1 MSDELPETGIREDER
16 KRIIAV
22 LEVRIAGL
30 YQIVDAT
37 SGISDRSKADAL
49 SAALELRQ
57 VVNLLGRP
65 DAFEEYYS
73 VHCNRGPRGPKS

>member
-1 MSDELPETGIREDER
+1 MSAELPETDIRDDER
-16 KRIIAV
+16 KRVIAV
-22 LEVRIAGL
+22 LEARIAGL

-37 SGISDRSKADAL
+37 SGISDRSKVDAL

-73 VHCNRGPRGPKS
+73 VHCNRGPRGPKG